1 MLTMFYT
8 EKQSVATNASFSP
21 SAGKP
26 ALVANLFSKN
36 PKVKPN
42 WLVQPCTR
50 PDIKLAHDPKYVD
63 GILDLTI
70 PNGFGNFSREVGQS
84 LHWTTGSFYSAA
96 RFALK
101 NKTVTFSPTS
111 GFHHAEHNHGGGFC
125 TFNGLMI
132 TALLLKKFYDVK
144 KVVIVDFDA
153 HYGNGTDNIIKT
165 LGLEGWVENYTFG
178 WFAEVVKE
186 STGGFD
192 DWLDRLETYK
202 LKEVIEGADIVLY
215 QAGADPHVDD
225 PFGGYL
231 TTSQMRRRD
240 KLVFETA
247 NKLGVPL
254 VWNLAG
260 GYQQPID
267 KVLELH
273 NNTLEECIRAY
284 GF

>member
-1 MLTMFYT
+1 M
-8 EKQSVATNASFSP
+8 
-21 SAGKP
+21 
-26 ALVANLFSKN
+26 
-36 PKVKPN
+36 
-42 WLVQPCTR
+42 
-50 PDIKLAHDPKYVD
+50 
-63 GILDLTI
+63 
-70 PNGFGNFSREVGQS
+70 
-84 LHWTTGSFYSAA
+84 
-96 RFALK
+96 
-101 NKTVTFSPTS
+101 
-111 GFHHAEHNHGGGFC
+111 
-125 TFNGLMI
+125 
-132 TALLLKKFYDVK
+132 
-144 KVVIVDFDA
+144 
-153 HYGNGTDNIIKT
+153 
-165 LGLEGWVENYTFG
+165 
-178 WFAEVVKE
+178 
-186 STGGFD
+186 
-192 DWLDRLETYK
+192 DRLETYK